1 MPPPPRPRVRSDAA
15 PRRHAAEAR
24 YRTRH
29 VTRENAM
36 PHASTRHSSGLM
48 AALAIGLVGLMPA
61 FAAAQ
66 TVVGIANLG
75 PHPSITQT
83 IDGFK
88 EEMARLGYVEGR
100 NTSYHYS
107 DANFTQSLMPQMFT
121 QLSSSRPAAILTITT
136 SVSQTALSAVQDK
149 SIPMVFAMVTDP
161 VKAGLVPN
169 WERGG
174 ARFVGASD
182 IQDFDAVLAFGRKL
196 FPNARSFGTLFN
208 PGEVNDVVT
217 TQKLEAA
224 AKAAGLAFKPVSVEA
239 VGDIPQ
245 RMQLLRDVG
254 FIYVTGSNLVQSA
267 IPAVSAAANRLKV
280 PILSSETEFV
290 KTGLATANYA
300 VSLKSIG
307 KNAARLMDRVLK
319 GEKPA
324 ALPVAKPVPQDYVTS
339 ISRGKFKELG
349 LVVPAEFDNCGCFV
363 D

>member
-1 MPPPPRPRVRSDAA
+1 
-15 PRRHAAEAR
+15 
-24 YRTRH
+24 
-29 VTRENAM
+29 M
-36 PHASTRHSSGLM
+36 PHTGRLHFSK
-48 AALAIGLVGLMPA
+48 ALAVLVTLSTGLLWST

-66 TVVGIANLG
+66 AVVAIANLG
-75 PHPSITQT
+75 PHPSISQT

-88 EEMARLGYVEGR
+88 EEMARLGYVEGK
-100 NTSYHYS
+100 TISYPYS

-136 SVSQTALSAVQDK
+136 SVSQTALSAVQNK
-149 SIPMVFAMVTDP
+149 SLPMVFAMVTDP

-174 ARFVGASD
+174 TRFVGASD
-182 IQDFDAVLAFGRKL
+182 MQDFDAALAFGKKL
-196 FPNARSFGTLFN
+196 FPAAKSFGTLYN

-224 AKAAGLAFKPVSVEA
+224 AKAAGLSFKAVSVET

-267 IPAVSAAANRLKV
+267 IPAVSAAANQLKV
-280 PILSSETEFV
+280 PIISSETEFV

-307 KNAARLMDRVLK
+307 TNAARLMARVLK
-319 GEKPA
+319 GEKTD
-324 ALPVAKPVPQDYVTS
+324 ALPVLRPTPQDYVTTINRS
-339 ISRGKFKELG
+339 KFKDLG
-349 LVVPAEFDNCGCFV
+349 QSIPAAFEKCGCFI